1 MNSFSK
7 LDFKPQIPG
16 VHCGNCCGACAVNA
30 DAGHWWHCSVQ
41 LGGQN
46 GQYDDLEGPAHRI
59 LYDDDKD
66 RIPEDAI
73 TGLEKTRRS
82 AGAPKDKPQIDTYAN
97 ANTDTSKADKS
108 ASKSGD
114 GGT

>member
-1 MNSFSK
+1 VEIVVVLVPLMLMLVTVGIVLFNW
-7 LDFKPQIPG
+7 
-16 VHCGNCCGACAVNA
+16 AVK
-30 DAGHWWHCSVQ
+30 
-41 LGGQN
+41 N

-82 AGAPKDKPQIDTYAN
+82 AGAPKDKPQIDTDAN
-97 ANTDTSKADKS
+97 ANIDTSKADKS
-108 ASKSGD
+108 ASKPGA